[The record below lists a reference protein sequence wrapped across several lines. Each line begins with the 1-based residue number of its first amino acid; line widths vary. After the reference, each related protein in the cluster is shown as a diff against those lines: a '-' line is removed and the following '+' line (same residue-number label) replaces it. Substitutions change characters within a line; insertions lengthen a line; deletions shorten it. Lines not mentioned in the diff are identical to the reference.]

1 MRTTLDVENIRAQLE
16 EKRAVILS
24 RIPVKHNKN
33 QSVIAAQFNPDRSDL
48 AQDYFL
54 EERQSALVAHMKETL
69 EQVDAALQRIGEGD
83 YGRCTRCG
91 KNVSPQRL
99 EALPY
104 AELCIACQEQSQ
116 GEPDRR

>member
-24 RIPVKHNKN
+24 RIRVKHKN
-33 QSVIAAQFNPDRSDL
+33 QSGIAAQFNPDRSDL

-54 EERQSALVAHMKETL
+54 EERQSALVTHMEETL
-69 EQVDAALQRIGEGD
+69 EQIDAALQRIDEGV
-83 YGRCTRCG
+83 YGCCTRCG
-91 KNVSPQRL
+91 KNITAQRL

-116 GEPDRR
+116 EEPNRS

>member
-1 MRTTLDVENIRAQLE
+1 MRTTLDVKNIQTQLK

-24 RIPVKHNKN
+24 RIHMKQKN
-33 QSVIAAQFNPDRSDL
+33 QSRTAARPNPDRSDL

-54 EERQSALVAHMKETL
+54 EERQSALVAHMEETL
-69 EQVDAALQRIGEGD
+69 EQLDAALQRIDEGV

-91 KNVSPQRL
+91 KNISPQRL

-104 AELCIACQEQSQ
+104 PELCITCKEQSQ
-116 GEPDRR
+116 EEPDRR